1 MKTTMILIIKM
12 TFYLQDVMET
22 AVPVVI
28 HV

>member
-22 AVPVVI
+22 VVPVVI